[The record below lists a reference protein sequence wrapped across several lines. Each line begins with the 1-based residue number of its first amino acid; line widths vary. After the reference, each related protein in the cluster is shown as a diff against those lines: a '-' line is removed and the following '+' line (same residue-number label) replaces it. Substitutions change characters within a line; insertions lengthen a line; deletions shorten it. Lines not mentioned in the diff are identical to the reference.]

1 VLAIES
7 VQSRDRS
14 RGLEP
19 LPRQVGKMAFLFKS
33 KRSPAEAVQKLQA
46 GFDEL
51 EAGNEKGIEHTARQ
65 LAVMKQMIVGD
76 GEHEPKKDE
85 ICNLCTLICKNSRVL
100 ESIVLEFESLEFE
113 AKKDAV
119 LVFNTCMRAEVE
131 RVDIGLEYMRKHFH
145 VIEHMILNY
154 NNSEVALGFGSMIRE
169 SCRFQYTN
177 KRLLHSPAF
186 DLLFDHIEAP
196 LFDVSSDAFQ
206 TFKELLTRNRI
217 VVADFLKTQYITF
230 FTKYKRLLLSE
241 NYVPRRQSLK
251 LLGEL
256 LLDSKNMDVMM
267 RYISDTENL
276 KLIMNL
282 LRDPSKAIQFE
293 AFHVF
298 KVFVANPEKP
308 REIEDILRSNKEKL
322 IDFLSN
328 FLVEK
333 DDQQFIEEK
342 GLVKEEISKL

>member
-1 VLAIES
+1 
-7 VQSRDRS
+7 
-14 RGLEP
+14 
-19 LPRQVGKMAFLFKS
+19 M
-33 KRSPAEAVQKLQA
+33 
-46 GFDEL
+46 
-51 EAGNEKGIEHTARQ
+51 
-65 LAVMKQMIVGD
+65 
-76 GEHEPKKDE
+76 
-85 ICNLCTLICKNSRVL
+85 
-100 ESIVLEFESLEFE
+100 
-113 AKKDAV
+113 

-217 VVADFLKTQYITF
+217 VVADFLKTQYTTF

-322 IDFLSN
+322 IEFLSN

-342 GLVKEEISKL
+342 GLLKEEISKL

>member
-1 VLAIES
+1 
-7 VQSRDRS
+7 
-14 RGLEP
+14 
-19 LPRQVGKMAFLFKS
+19 
-33 KRSPAEAVQKLQA
+33 
-46 GFDEL
+46 
-51 EAGNEKGIEHTARQ
+51 
-65 LAVMKQMIVGD
+65 
-76 GEHEPKKDE
+76 
-85 ICNLCTLICKNSRVL
+85 
-100 ESIVLEFESLEFE
+100 
-113 AKKDAV
+113 
-119 LVFNTCMRAEVE
+119 MRAEVE

-217 VVADFLKTQYITF
+217 VVADFLKTQYTTF

-322 IDFLSN
+322 IEFLSN

-342 GLVKEEISKL
+342 GLLKEEISKL